1 MASNNWILP
10 VEDKILSIDKYLSY
24 IAAVFGALIM
34 IIATVDVITAKIF
47 SVSVPSGKQLI
58 EEFNVIIVFLA
69 IPYVAIE
76 RGHINITL
84 FDRWMSHKFA
94 RIVKLFGHTLGALVS
109 GFCTWRSWILV
120 ADSFAQHSYKYG
132 AIDFPLWPFQ
142 LVVLLGFALLT
153 ISFIVL
159 FIKELVISQKIPPSS
174 EPQ

>member
-1 MASNNWILP
+1 MASKNWILP
-10 VEDKILSIDKYLSY
+10 VEDKILSIDKWLSY

-34 IIATVDVITAKIF
+34 LIATVDVITAKIF
-47 SVSVPSGKQLI
+47 SVSVPAGKQLI

-69 IPYVAIE
+69 IPFVAIE
-76 RGHINITL
+76 RGHINIAL
-84 FDRWMSHKFA
+84 FDRWMSKTFA
-94 RIVKLFGHTLGALVS
+94 RIMKLFGNALGALVS

-120 ADSFAQHSYKYG
+120 ADSFAQRSYKYG

-159 FIKELVISQKIPPSS
+159 FIKELLISQKMPPPSG
-174 EPQ
+174 PQ

>member
-1 MASNNWILP
+1 MASKNWILP

-24 IAAVFGALIM
+24 IAAIFGALIM
-34 IIATVDVITAKIF
+34 LIATVDVITAKIF
-47 SVSVPSGKQLI
+47 SVSVPAGKQMI

-76 RGHINITL
+76 RGHINIAL
-84 FDRWMSHKFA
+84 FDRWMSKSFA
-94 RIVKLFGHTLGALVS
+94 RIMKLFGHALGVLVS

-120 ADSFAQHSYKYG
+120 ADSFAQRSYKYG

-142 LVVLLGFALLT
+142 MVVLLGFALLT

-159 FIKELVISQKIPPSS
+159 FIKELTISQKSPPSS
-174 EPQ
+174 GPQ